1 MGQAESIPLD
11 TMKWVPFPAILILAG
26 LLACHTDTISMK
38 PLDLHPYGIPMTIQA
53 PDSTVITE
61 KDYKFMRDLT
71 LKKAPEFD
79 IQLFEL
85 NASSEDAAGEKFH
98 QLESVRQD
106 PYFRQVIQEDEY
118 GFIFSKYLDSLN
130 VDYDFRVVK
139 LIGDKELIFQ
149 TGLAGSFNLE
159 QVKRMYDAVK

>member
-1 MGQAESIPLD
+1 
-11 TMKWVPFPAILILAG
+11 MKWVTLPLLIVLMV
-26 LLACHTDTISMK
+26 LSACHSDTIILK

-53 PDSTVITE
+53 PDSTVVTE
-61 KDYKFMRDLT
+61 KKYNFMRDIT
-71 LKKAPEFD
+71 LRKPPEFD

-85 NASSEDAAGEKFH
+85 MASSDDAAGEKFH

-106 PYFRQVIQEDEY
+106 PYFRQVIQEDEF
-118 GFIFSKYLDSLN
+118 GFIFSKYLDSLT

-139 LIGDKELIFQ
+139 LIDDKELIFQ